1 MAEICLI
8 TGTRGSG
15 KTLKM
20 VSMMANDEMF
30 KPDEN
35 GFRRKI
41 FTNIKGLKIP
51 HIYIETDAKKLPKST
66 DDQLSAHD

>member
-8 TGTRGSG
+8 TGTPGSG

-35 GFRRKI
+35 GIRRKV

-51 HIYIETDAKKLPKST
+51 
-66 DDQLSAHD
+66 